1 MAEKLN
7 GKYIVIEGMDGA
19 GTTTQR
25 DLLVNA
31 FNAVDQKAV
40 SVEEPGG
47 TPIGN
52 ALRKIIKDADIARSA
67 VSSLE
72 MFMIARRE
80 LIEQRIR
87 PALEDGVHVI
97 SDRNWL
103 SSYAYQGHAEGL
115 NKDFIVDRAQ
125 QALGGLINPDVRLL
139 IDVPV
144 AVAVAQA
151 RMQERGGAAADY
163 FEKKGPLFFE
173 KVREGYL
180 EAAQRY
186 DYDVLDGTKSI
197 EQLNAEIIRYFAD
210 LLHVGSGVEK

>member
-1 MAEKLN
+1 MAEISK

-25 DLLVNA
+25 DLLINA
-31 FNAVDQKAV
+31 FTQADLKAI

-47 TPIGN
+47 TPIGDG
-52 ALRKIIKDADIARSA
+52 LRKIIKDADIARSA

-80 LIEQRIR
+80 LMVQRVQ
-87 PALEDGVHVI
+87 PALEDGVHII

-115 NKDFIVDRAQ
+115 DKDFIVNRAQ
-125 QALGGLINPDVRLL
+125 QALGALLNPDIRLL

-144 AVAVAQA
+144 PVAQA
-151 RMQERGGAAADY
+151 RMNVRGGAGADY
-163 FEKKGPLFFE
+163 FEKKGPAFFE

-180 EAAQRY
+180 EAAQKY
-186 DYDVLDGTKSI
+186 DYTVLDGTKPI
-197 EQLNAEIIRYFAD
+197 EQLRTEIELYFTDILVANPKK
-210 LLHVGSGVEK
+210 GN